1 MGQWRQAAPG
11 LQKFP
16 RTATAVPVR
25 VSTVD
30 PEVDPTT
37 GRTFFR
43 SAEETT
49 GNLSRG
55 GVYVRSWE
63 PLASGRRVVI
73 TLDLSDARDGSD
85 ELQLVGRVVWARR
98 RLTQSGDV
106 LEQPGYGVEFT
117 GGTREE
123 LERLDAH
130 LKRLAGRTT
139 APRATSPSV
148 PTPQA

>member
-30 PEVDPTT
+30 PEVDPAS

-63 PLASGRRVVI
+63 PLASGRRVVV
-73 TLDLSDARDGSD
+73 TLDLSDARDASD
-85 ELQLVGRVVWARR
+85 ELQIVGRVVWARR
-98 RLTQSGDV
+98 QIVPKGDAV
-106 LEQPGYGVEFT
+106 EQPGYGVEFT
-117 GGTREE
+117 GGTRDE
-123 LERLDAH
+123 LERLDRH
-130 LKRLAGRTT
+130 LNRMALRAPQRRSDVPSPPP
-139 APRATSPSV
+139 PRA
-148 PTPQA
+148 